1 MKKIAL
7 IVLSLGL
14 FISGCSIG
22 SNEEKDNK
30 KSNGQTVLS
39 TYSISE
45 NHYKTGTSFEAGAA
59 RGLVNRLNT
68 RLDIDEFET
77 GLMRIATESF
87 STEDYYFQSG
97 SFLDKDTI
105 NMLVKRKRVE
115 EEVSEEKGDKKK
127 DKTKPPNIGL
137 NPPLPEG
144 PPETLEKRN
153 AKAPLYLANI
163 LEHNYYVAKDNNEK
177 ELGGVVIG
185 LAMNSV
191 HYYEEQHGYPREVQ
205 ISDEVLLKQGKEMAQ
220 KILPI
225 LQEKDPQLRDVPIVF
240 AIYRQEGKGSL
251 VPGSFLAYT
260 QVDKGDGQV
269 EDWKHI
275 DEEYYLFPSAEADEA
290 YREDATIV
298 KNFNAKLADYFKD
311 DYTAVIGK
319 GFYQD
324 GQLKEMKLEIPV
336 KFSGK
341 SDIIAFTQ
349 FVGGNVMHYFPNYV
363 KVQVTIKSINRPEAI
378 IIRDVKQDEPLMK
391 ILN

>member
-1 MKKIAL
+1 M
-7 IVLSLGL
+7 LSLGL

-22 SNEEKDNK
+22 GKEEGNESSGKE
-30 KSNGQTVLS
+30 SEQATLS
-39 TYSISE
+39 EYSIS
-45 NHYKTGTSFEAGAA
+45 NDYYKTQIPFEEGAA
-59 RGLVNRLNT
+59 PGSVNRLNN

-77 GLMRIATESF
+77 GLMRIANESF
-87 STEDYYFQSG
+87 STEDYFYQNG
-97 SFLDKDTI
+97 SFLDQDTI
-105 NMLVKRKRVE
+105 NALVKRKRIE
-115 EEVSEEKGDKKK
+115 EEVPEEKDDKKK
-127 DKTKPPNIGL
+127 DKNKQPNIGL

-153 AKAPLYLANI
+153 EKAPLYLADV
-163 LEHNYYVAKDNNEK
+163 LEQDYYVANDNGEM

-191 HYYEEQHGYPREVQ
+191 HYYEEQHGYPREVK
-205 ISDEVLLKQGKEMAQ
+205 ISDEEILKQGKEMAQ

-225 LQEKDPQLRDVPIVF
+225 LQSQDEQLKDVPIVF
-240 AIYRQEGKGSL
+240 AIYRQGEKSSL

-260 QVDKGDGQV
+260 TVDKGDDQV
-269 EDWKHI
+269 EDWKSI

-298 KNFNAKLADYFKD
+298 KNFDAKLADYFKD

-324 GQLKEMKLEIPV
+324 GQLKEMDLEIPV
-336 KFSGK
+336 QFSGK
-341 SDIIAFTQ
+341 SDIIGFTQ
-349 FVGGNVMHYFPNYV
+349 FVAGNIMHYFPNYV
-363 KVQVTIKSINRPEAI
+363 KVQATITSIDGPEAI
-378 IIRDVKQDEPLMK
+378 IIRDVKDDEPLIK